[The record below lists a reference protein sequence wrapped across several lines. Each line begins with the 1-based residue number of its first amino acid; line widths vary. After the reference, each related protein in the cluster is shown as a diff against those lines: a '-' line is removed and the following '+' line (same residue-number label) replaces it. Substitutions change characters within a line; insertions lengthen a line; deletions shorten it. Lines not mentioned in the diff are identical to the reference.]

1 MESPKALLVGCGHG
15 VGLELSKH
23 LAKDYEITQMSGNWD
38 TRGMDSV
45 DNAADDFDLIVFN
58 QNGGPLPNNIVDG
71 IIDVNHWNQTLF
83 TNHQLPYYI
92 MQKQTKSPK
101 VIMIV
106 TGFVRVNE
114 DYPDQLKGYAD
125 QFRLYIGLK
134 LMNMELMKM
143 FSLHKDGIYCCLAPS
158 FHKKTIDTMALEM
171 YNTIMT
177 VDESYNRKLID
188 ETGTITKLEM
198 Y

>member
-1 MESPKALLVGCGHG
+1 MELPKALLVGCGHG

-23 LAKDYEITQMSGNWD
+23 LSKNYEITQISGSWD

-45 DNAADDFDLIVFN
+45 ETVANDFDLIVFN
-58 QNGGPLPNNIVDG
+58 QNGGPLPNNLEDG
-71 IIDVNHWNQTLF
+71 VIDINKWNQTLF

-92 MQKQTKSPK
+92 MQKQSKSPK
-101 VIMIV
+101 VIMVV
-106 TGFVRVNE
+106 TGFIRVNKE
-114 DYPDQLKGYAD
+114 YPEQLRDYAD

-134 LMNMELMKM
+134 LMNVELMKM

-158 FHKKTIDTMALEM
+158 FYKKKLTKMASDM

-177 VDESYNRKLID
+177 IDESYNRKVFD
-188 ETGTITKLEM
+188 ETGTIQEM
-198 Y
+198 EMH

>member
-1 MESPKALLVGCGHG
+1 MELPKALLVGCGHG

-23 LAKDYEITQMSGNWD
+23 LSKNYEITQISGSWD

-45 DNAADDFDLIVFN
+45 ETVANDFDLIVFN
-58 QNGGPLPNNIVDG
+58 QNGGPLPNNLEDG
-71 IIDVNHWNQTLF
+71 VIDINQWNQTLF

-92 MQKQTKSPK
+92 MQKQSKSPK
-101 VIMIV
+101 VIMVV
-106 TGFVRVNE
+106 TGFIRVNKE
-114 DYPDQLKGYAD
+114 YPEQLRDYAD

-134 LMNMELMKM
+134 LMNVELMKM

-158 FHKKTIDTMALEM
+158 FYKKKLTKMASDM

-177 VDESYNRKLID
+177 IDESYNRKVFD
-188 ETGTITKLEM
+188 ETGTIQEM
-198 Y
+198 EMH

>member
-1 MESPKALLVGCGHG
+1 MELPKALLVGCGHG

-23 LAKDYEITQMSGNWD
+23 LSKNYEITQISGSWD

-45 DNAADDFDLIVFN
+45 ETVANDFDLIVFN
-58 QNGGPLPNNIVDG
+58 QNGGPLPNNLEDG
-71 IIDVNHWNQTLF
+71 VIDINKWNQTLF

-92 MQKQTKSPK
+92 MQKQSKSPK
-101 VIMIV
+101 VIMVV
-106 TGFVRVNE
+106 TGFIRVNKE
-114 DYPDQLKGYAD
+114 YPEQLRDYAD

-134 LMNMELMKM
+134 LMNVELMKM

-158 FHKKTIDTMALEM
+158 FYKKKLTKMASDM

-177 VDESYNRKLID
+177 IDESYNRKVFD
-188 ETGTITKLEM
+188 ETGTIQEMEM

>member
-1 MESPKALLVGCGHG
+1 MELPKALLVGCGHG

-23 LAKDYEITQMSGNWD
+23 LSKNYEITKISGSWD
-38 TRGMDSV
+38 TRGMDSIETV
-45 DNAADDFDLIVFN
+45 EDDFDLIVFN
-58 QNGGPLPNNIVDG
+58 QNGGALPNNLEDG
-71 IIDVNHWNQTLF
+71 IIDINQWNQTLF

-92 MQKQTKSPK
+92 MQKQSKSPK
-101 VIMIV
+101 VIMVV
-106 TGFVRVNE
+106 TGFIRVNK
-114 DYPDQLKGYAD
+114 DYPEQLRDYAD

-134 LMNMELMKM
+134 LMNVELMKM

-158 FHKKTIDTMALEM
+158 FYKKTVDDMASDM

-177 VDESYNRKLID
+177 IDESYNRKVFD
-188 ETGTITKLEM
+188 ETGTIQEMEM